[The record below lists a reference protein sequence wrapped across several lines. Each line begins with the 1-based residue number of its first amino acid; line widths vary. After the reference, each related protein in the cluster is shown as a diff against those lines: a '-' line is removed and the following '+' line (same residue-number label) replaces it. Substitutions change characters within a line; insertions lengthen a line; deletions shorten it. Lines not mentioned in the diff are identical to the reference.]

1 MLQNQKLHSF
11 SATFSTVDV
20 RWSVD
25 GAAGKHGSPILIQP
39 GFLRN
44 GGAAWDVESLA
55 RQNEGLRGQLHELE
69 QTCSALREENALL
82 RKSSSVDTE
91 DKVRRLKRKN
101 AELVAIAKRLEE
113 RAKKL
118 QEANMRVATTP
129 APLKLQ
135 AVEQYR
141 KAFAR
146 QRARDLGSQAAALL
160 SKDKQVD
167 ALQREVYRL
176 RHLLHLLAPE
186 GLVEPESDTERLLV
200 ASQKEV
206 LRLQRQLSVATGK
219 RPPSLPSPDKGR
231 QISGASQPALRA
243 PPERLRAVE
252 ESNRSLKAEVKKLK
266 QEVQRS
272 KRLEGELSKKRKEAE
287 VLEQD
292 VKKRKRRCQDLECEL
307 KERHQENVR
316 LGKETARLQHRTQQH
331 EREKTEWQERVKAA
345 EAEKGYLT
353 EENHQLRAKLDR
365 FEKAQAETNK
375 DHDDVVQVLEAKV
388 HDLEEWCRTH
398 VHHQF
403 GQLTHELERFGLHKA
418 HGDAVNGGAS
428 RPPET
433 QPQLHAA
440 TRGGPEATGPPTE
453 PSMTAEAG
461 AGRHELTGAA
471 AVAAAWSSPGPLE
484 RMDGTACVAHVA
496 HVAHVAPLPAGGEA
510 ASGGAS
516 CPQDQPTHIVAEQP
530 PRLRGRL
537 QHGSLSRSFSME
549 VDTASEVDDLDTDHV
564 SPISS
569 LAARGKSKLQVFI
582 ARYSYNP
589 FEGPNENPEAELPLA
604 AGEYVYVYGDMDEDG
619 FYEGEL
625 MDGRRGLVPSNFI
638 ERISDEDLVAF
649 HQMEGEHSLS
659 QQQHLHHVHHHHH
672 SCPDRDRTRPASAC
686 SVCWEGQ
693 CCPGQCPNP
702 CQNKCRAEV
711 PAPPCACPAPPC
723 GTDGVSCKCG
733 RSSETPHRCCGA
745 PYGCNVGQSLP
756 RLGTPNCTEDIDAE
770 EAPPLQDDPRVRH
783 PRGIALIKQLAK
795 SVIISWEPPPLLPP
809 PARTSASSSPSLST
823 SSSSSASFS
832 AAAPTSYN
840 VLVDDELRMNVRAS
854 AKPKAL
860 VEKLE
865 LSARSYRVSVQG
877 VTARGLSDPALC
889 SLLVGAGATPA
900 PRQLAVRDMT
910 PSSAVLTWLPS
921 SSSHAHMV
929 RANGEERGEVA
940 AGVRAFTLLGLEPDR
955 HYRVV
960 VEARPQRSHWEPSP
974 EERRRRE
981 ASIAFRTP
989 PAGLP
994 DAPLHVQ
1001 VEAGQSTGTLLVS
1014 WLPVTIDAMGSSNG
1028 SCVTGYAIF
1037 ADGAKVLEVAC
1048 PTAGS
1053 AVLDSS
1059 LCEGSSSLTV
1069 RTLSPRGS
1077 SPHSLAAR
1085 LLHLPP
1091 PPDPTG
1097 SPEGPSPP
1105 PPPSP
1110 VAGAHAGADGSGTPT
1125 RRARSVSKLKMC
1137 NHAAGWGSP
1146 SRAEPMAAVGEAW
1159 YHPATDS
1166 SGQTLTDEARLRAT
1180 EIPCDT
1186 GSMGDVPDTLATV
1199 QLCAA
1204 GSPARADATPS
1215 PIVPAVRFAEPPRL
1229 LNSEVVGFVPPA
1241 DGESDCAEASQAKSE
1256 EEHGS
1261 TQPLCS
1267 SMEEF
1272 LREMEQDRLI
1282 PPPRLEGYQT
1292 ESSRGSELSDILEED
1307 EEDLMSES
1315 VKRSEAQRRRLNYP
1329 LREVGEGCDTDS
1341 DEESLEAVLELP
1353 LQKQCSKKLFSI
1365 PELTEEEEEDDEEED
1380 DDEKEEDEES
1390 ERGLRDAFEELAAPH
1405 VPLTPGRKL
1414 WQKYDCPGRVK
1425 CGSPGCSGQVPR
1437 ESPKHSSRVRKSSP
1451 ELLGIVA
1458 RESPKNSFSI
1468 AHESREVWP
1477 GLEKMGCTV
1486 QRDRFLRRSR
1496 FAQKQAE
1503 AAVAERGHADAFT
1516 EDVPLDNVPALQGRE
1531 GAAATQADLCRTPSD
1546 GGKRSHEHNRRSPKA
1561 RPRAAECRHPTNDG
1575 TSDGEK
1581 ERPVARRHVEE
1592 THGRPVAAAAA
1603 WRSRKRGLT
1612 RQSTV
1617 EEDFSD
1623 TERGSEMAGGDSS
1636 SGGGGR
1642 GGGSSSSTGDA
1653 SATALP
1659 ASRADPRERERSS
1672 AARTRAVVAFRQ
1684 EQPKHGDTAPSGDA
1698 PSVAQSAPG
1707 GDAAKPGNACPSAD
1721 AGVPW
1726 TNPGGAAERGPQEG
1740 VVPVRIFVA
1749 LFDYDPMSMSP
1760 NPDAADEELPFRE
1773 GQVIKVYGDKDG
1785 DGFYLGEAG
1794 GQRGFVPC
1802 NMVSE
1807 LQVEEQAVLQEILR
1821 RGFLPPDA
1829 PLDQIGLDGRGCW
1842 QAGVTARRMIA
1853 LFDYDPRESSP
1864 NVDIEAEL
1872 SFTAG
1877 DIIAI
1882 YGDMDEDGFYFGEL
1896 NSQTGLVPSNF
1907 LEEVPGD
1914 LEVALSIPDER
1925 EADNEQQAEKAAEE
1939 AMQDES
1945 RAGDHEDAPLDG
1957 KAACAAEAAR
1967 PPAAPQPP
1975 KAEGPPAE
1983 GPPAEGAA
1991 AAAAAGGGGGRSD
2004 EEASA
2009 EKASALLSSPATSGG
2024 GSPKTHGSSSSP
2036 ASSLEGSPRKKKGL
2050 LLQGQVPPEE
2060 AGTQQEAVSTRLAD
2074 ATEGPVGER
2083 WHGFSM
2089 LLRVCIRR
2097 RAVPY
2102 DGTLST
2108 TSTCTFLCQSI
2119 GWMTASQGRAGRAGR
2134 GGYFMML
2141 CHLGQRRLV

>member
-1 MLQNQKLHSF
+1 MEKSDHETD
-11 SATFSTVDV
+11 SAKEEPP
-20 RWSVD
+20 
-25 GAAGKHGSPILIQP
+25 AL
-39 GFLRN
+39 N

-231 QISGASQPALRA
+231 QISGTSQPALRA

-345 EAEKGYLT
+345 EAEKGSLA

-440 TRGGPEATGPPTE
+440 TRGGPEATGPPAE

-471 AVAAAWSSPGPLE
+471 AVAAAWSSPGPPE
-484 RMDGTACVAHVA
+484 RMDGTACVAHA
-496 HVAHVAPLPAGGEA
+496 APLPAGGEA

-659 QQQHLHHVHHHHH
+659 QRQHLHHVHHHHH

-693 CCPGQCPNP
+693 GCPGQCPNP

-723 GTDGVSCKCG
+723 GTDGVGCKCG

-865 LSARSYRVSVQG
+865 LSARSYRVSVQC

-910 PSSAVLTWLPS
+910 PSSAVLAWLPS

-1053 AVLDSS
+1053 AVLDST

-1085 LLHLPP
+1085 LLLLLLPP

-1105 PPPSP
+1105 PPLSP
-1110 VAGAHAGADGSGTPT
+1110 VAGAHDGADGSGTPT

-1137 NHAAGWGSP
+1137 NHAAGWSSP
-1146 SRAEPMAAVGEAW
+1146 SHAEPMAAVGEAW
-1159 YHPATDS
+1159 YHPATGS
-1166 SGQTLTDEARLRAT
+1166 SGQTSTDEARLRAT

-1215 PIVPAVRFAEPPRL
+1215 PIVPAVRPAEPPRL

-1241 DGESDCAEASQAKSE
+1241 DGESDCAETSQAKSE

-1272 LREMEQDRLI
+1272 LREMEQDRLV

-1315 VKRSEAQRRRLNYP
+1315 VKRSEAQRRRLNHP
-1329 LREVGEGCDTDS
+1329 LR
-1341 DEESLEAVLELP
+1341 
-1353 LQKQCSKKLFSI
+1353 
-1365 PELTEEEEEDDEEED
+1365 
-1380 DDEKEEDEES
+1380 
-1390 ERGLRDAFEELAAPH
+1390 
-1405 VPLTPGRKL
+1405 
-1414 WQKYDCPGRVK
+1414 
-1425 CGSPGCSGQVPR
+1425 
-1437 ESPKHSSRVRKSSP
+1437 
-1451 ELLGIVA
+1451 
-1458 RESPKNSFSI
+1458 
-1468 AHESREVWP
+1468 
-1477 GLEKMGCTV
+1477 
-1486 QRDRFLRRSR
+1486 
-1496 FAQKQAE
+1496 
-1503 AAVAERGHADAFT
+1503 
-1516 EDVPLDNVPALQGRE
+1516 
-1531 GAAATQADLCRTPSD
+1531 
-1546 GGKRSHEHNRRSPKA
+1546 
-1561 RPRAAECRHPTNDG
+1561 
-1575 TSDGEK
+1575 
-1581 ERPVARRHVEE
+1581 
-1592 THGRPVAAAAA
+1592 
-1603 WRSRKRGLT
+1603 
-1612 RQSTV
+1612 
-1617 EEDFSD
+1617 
-1623 TERGSEMAGGDSS
+1623 
-1636 SGGGGR
+1636 
-1642 GGGSSSSTGDA
+1642 
-1653 SATALP
+1653 
-1659 ASRADPRERERSS
+1659 
-1672 AARTRAVVAFRQ
+1672 
-1684 EQPKHGDTAPSGDA
+1684 PKHGDTAPSGDA
-1698 PSVAQSAPG
+1698 PSVAQSVPG
-1707 GDAAKPGNACPSAD
+1707 GDAAKPGKACPSAD
-1721 AGVPW
+1721 AGVLW
-1726 TNPGGAAERGPQEG
+1726 TNPGAAERGPQEG

-1829 PLDQIGLDGRGCW
+1829 PLDQIVALESTWEEKDREGLYLFGGLMINSFIRPHSIVCVSLRRRRRWSGGGGGDGAVFSAAAGLDGRGCW

-1914 LEVALSIPDER
+1914 LEVALSVPDER

-1945 RAGDHEDAPLDG
+1945 RAGDHEDAPLNG

-1967 PPAAPQPP
+1967 PPAAPQPA
-1975 KAEGPPAE
+1975 KAE

-1991 AAAAAGGGGGRSD
+1991 AAAEGGGGRSD

-2036 ASSLEGSPRKKKGL
+2036 ASSLEGSPRKKKGFFSKGKYL
-2050 LLQGQVPPEE
+2050 LKKL
-2060 AGTQQEAVSTRLAD
+2060 
-2074 ATEGPVGER
+2074 GP
-2083 WHGFSM
+2083 SKK
-2089 LLRVCIRR
+2089 
-2097 RAVPY
+2097 
-2102 DGTLST
+2102 
-2108 TSTCTFLCQSI
+2108 Q
-2119 GWMTASQGRAGRAGR
+2119 
-2134 GGYFMML
+2134 
-2141 CHLGQRRLV
+2141 

>member
-1 MLQNQKLHSF
+1 MEKSDHETD
-11 SATFSTVDV
+11 SAKEEPP
-20 RWSVD
+20 
-25 GAAGKHGSPILIQP
+25 AL
-39 GFLRN
+39 N

-231 QISGASQPALRA
+231 QISGTSQPALRA

-345 EAEKGYLT
+345 EAEKGSLA

-440 TRGGPEATGPPTE
+440 TRGGPEATGPPAE

-471 AVAAAWSSPGPLE
+471 AVAAAWSSPETNCLYDCE
-484 RMDGTACVAHVA
+484 LISCVELTK
-496 HVAHVAPLPAGGEA
+496 APR
-510 ASGGAS
+510 
-516 CPQDQPTHIVAEQP
+516 Q
-530 PRLRGRL
+530 
-537 QHGSLSRSFSME
+537 

-659 QQQHLHHVHHHHH
+659 QRQHLHHVHHHHH

-693 CCPGQCPNP
+693 GCPGQCPNP

-723 GTDGVSCKCG
+723 GTDGVGCKCG

-865 LSARSYRVSVQG
+865 LSARSYRVSVQC

-910 PSSAVLTWLPS
+910 PSSAVLAWLPS

-1053 AVLDSS
+1053 AVLDST

-1085 LLHLPP
+1085 LLLLLLPP

-1105 PPPSP
+1105 PPLSP
-1110 VAGAHAGADGSGTPT
+1110 VAGAHDGADGSGTPT

-1137 NHAAGWGSP
+1137 NHAAGWSSP
-1146 SRAEPMAAVGEAW
+1146 SHAEPMAVL
-1159 YHPATDS
+1159 YICQSRCP
-1166 SGQTLTDEARLRAT
+1166 
-1180 EIPCDT
+1180 P
-1186 GSMGDVPDTLATV
+1186 
-1199 QLCAA
+1199 LCVSRKFCRHHR
-1204 GSPARADATPS
+1204 GLSPAQ
-1215 PIVPAVRFAEPPRL
+1215 
-1229 LNSEVVGFVPPA
+1229 VVGFVPPA
-1241 DGESDCAEASQAKSE
+1241 DGESDCAETSQAKSE

-1272 LREMEQDRLI
+1272 LREMEQDRLV

-1315 VKRSEAQRRRLNYP
+1315 VKRSEAQRRRLNHP

-1365 PELTEEEEEDDEEED
+1365 PELTEEEEEEDDDDDEEED

-1414 WQKYDCPGRVK
+1414 WQKYDRPGRVK

-1437 ESPKHSSRVRKSSP
+1437 ESPKHSSRVRKASP

-1458 RESPKNSFSI
+1458 RESPKNSFSV

-1516 EDVPLDNVPALQGRE
+1516 EDVPLDNVPALHCQGRE
-1531 GAAATQADLCRTPSD
+1531 GAAATQAGLCRTPSD
-1546 GGKRSHEHNRRSPKA
+1546 GGKRSREHNQRSPKA
-1561 RPRAAECRHPTNDG
+1561 RPRATECRHPTNEG
-1575 TSDGEK
+1575 TSDEEK
-1581 ERPVARRHVEE
+1581 ERPVGRRHVEE
-1592 THGRPVAAAAA
+1592 AHGRPVAAAAA

-1659 ASRADPRERERSS
+1659 ASRADPRERERS
-1672 AARTRAVVAFRQ
+1672 RVL
-1684 EQPKHGDTAPSGDA
+1684 
-1698 PSVAQSAPG
+1698 
-1707 GDAAKPGNACPSAD
+1707 
-1721 AGVPW
+1721 W
-1726 TNPGGAAERGPQEG
+1726 TNPGAAERGPQEG

-1914 LEVALSIPDER
+1914 LEVALSVPDER

-1945 RAGDHEDAPLDG
+1945 RAGDHEDAPLNG

-1967 PPAAPQPP
+1967 PPAAPQPA
-1975 KAEGPPAE
+1975 KAE

-1991 AAAAAGGGGGRSD
+1991 AAAEGGGGRSD

-2036 ASSLEGSPRKKKGL
+2036 ASSLEGSPRKKKGFFSKGKYL
-2050 LLQGQVPPEE
+2050 LKKL
-2060 AGTQQEAVSTRLAD
+2060 
-2074 ATEGPVGER
+2074 GP
-2083 WHGFSM
+2083 SKK
-2089 LLRVCIRR
+2089 
-2097 RAVPY
+2097 
-2102 DGTLST
+2102 
-2108 TSTCTFLCQSI
+2108 Q
-2119 GWMTASQGRAGRAGR
+2119 
-2134 GGYFMML
+2134 
-2141 CHLGQRRLV
+2141 

>member
-1 MLQNQKLHSF
+1 MLQNQKLQSF

-69 QTCSALREENALL
+69 QTCCALREENALL

-186 GLVEPESDTERLLV
+186 GIVEPESDTERLLV

-219 RPPSLPSPDKGR
+219 RPQSLPSPDKGR

-266 QEVQRS
+266 QEVQRY

-292 VKKRKRRCQDLECEL
+292 VKKRKRRCQELECEL
-307 KERHQENVR
+307 KERHQESVR

-345 EAEKGYLT
+345 ETEKGSLA

-403 GQLTHELERFGLHKA
+403 GQVSHELERFGLRKA
-418 HGDAVNGGAS
+418 HGDAVNGGAAG
-428 RPPET
+428 PPET
-433 QPQLHAA
+433 QPRLRAA
-440 TRGGPEATGPPTE
+440 TRGGPEATGPPAE
-453 PSMTAEAG
+453 PPMTAEAG
-461 AGRHELTGAA
+461 AGRHELTRAA
-471 AVAAAWSSPGPLE
+471 AVAAAWSSPGPPE
-484 RMDGTACVAHVA
+484 RMDGTACVAHV
-496 HVAHVAPLPAGGEA
+496 VPLPAGGEA

-516 CPQDQPTHIVAEQP
+516 HPQDQPTHVVAEQT

-659 QQQHLHHVHHHHH
+659 QQQQQQQHLHHVHHHHH
-672 SCPDRDRTRPASAC
+672 SCPDRDRTRPTSAC

-693 CCPGQCPNP
+693 GCPGQCPNP

-711 PAPPCACPAPPC
+711 PAPPCGA
-723 GTDGVSCKCG
+723 DGGGCKGG

-745 PYGCNVGQSLP
+745 PYGCDIGQSLP

-865 LSARSYRVSVQG
+865 LSASSYRVSVQC

-900 PRQLAVRDMT
+900 PRQLAVRDVT
-910 PSSAVLTWLPS
+910 PSSAVLAWLPS
-921 SSSHAHMV
+921 SSSHAHAV
-929 RANGEERGEVA
+929 RANGEQRGEVA

-955 HYRVV
+955 HYRIV

-1028 SCVTGYAIF
+1028 SCITGYAIF

-1059 LCEGSSSLTV
+1059 LCEGSSALTV
-1069 RTLSPRGS
+1069 RTLSPCGS

-1085 LLHLPP
+1085 LLLLPP
-1091 PPDPTG
+1091 PDRTR

-1105 PPPSP
+1105 PSP
-1110 VAGAHAGADGSGTPT
+1110 VAGADGSGTPT

-1159 YHPATDS
+1159 YDPATGS
-1166 SGQTLTDEARLRAT
+1166 SGQTSTDEARLRAT

-1204 GSPARADATPS
+1204 GSPDAIPS
-1215 PIVPAVRFAEPPRL
+1215 PIVPAVRPAEPPRL
-1229 LNSEVVGFVPPA
+1229 LDSEVVGFVPPA

-1272 LREMEQDRLI
+1272 LREMEQDRLV

-1315 VKRSEAQRRRLNYP
+1315 VKRSEAQRRRLNHP
-1329 LREVGEGCDTDS
+1329 LRVGEGCDTDS

-1353 LQKQCSKKLFSI
+1353 LQKHCSKKLFSI
-1365 PELTEEEEEDDEEED
+1365 PELTEEEEEDDDDDEEED

-1405 VPLTPGRKL
+1405 IPLTPGRKL
-1414 WQKYDCPGRVK
+1414 WQKYDRPGRVK

-1437 ESPKHSSRVRKSSP
+1437 ESPKHSSRVRKASP

-1458 RESPKNSFSI
+1458 RESPKNSFSV

-1503 AAVAERGHADAFT
+1503 AAVAERGHADACT
-1516 EDVPLDNVPALQGRE
+1516 KDVPLDNVPALHCQGRE
-1531 GAAATQADLCRTPSD
+1531 GAAATWVDLCRTPSD
-1546 GGKRSHEHNRRSPKA
+1546 GGKRAREHNQRSPKA
-1561 RPRAAECRHPTNDG
+1561 RPRAAECRHPTNEG

-1581 ERPVARRHVEE
+1581 ERPVGRRHVEE
-1592 THGRPVAAAAA
+1592 AHGRPVAAAAA

-1623 TERGSEMAGGDSS
+1623 TERGSEMAGGDSG
-1636 SGGGGR
+1636 SGGGGH
-1642 GGGSSSSTGDA
+1642 GGGSSSTGDA

-1707 GDAAKPGNACPSAD
+1707 GDAVKPGNACPPD
-1721 AGVPW
+1721 AGAPW
-1726 TNPGGAAERGPQEG
+1726 TNPGAAERGPREG

-1829 PLDQIGLDGRGCW
+1829 PLDQIVALESAWEEKDREGLDGRGCW

-1925 EADNEQQAEKAAEE
+1925 EADGEQQAEKAAEE

-1945 RAGDHEDAPLDG
+1945 RAGDHEDAPLNG
-1957 KAACAAEAAR
+1957 RAARAAEAAQ
-1967 PPAAPQPP
+1967 PPAAPQPA
-1975 KAEGPPAE
+1975 KAE

-1991 AAAAAGGGGGRSD
+1991 AAAGGGGRSD

-2009 EKASALLSSPATSGG
+2009 EKASALLPSPATSGG

-2036 ASSLEGSPRKKKGL
+2036 ASSLEGSPRKKKGFFSKGKYL
-2050 LLQGQVPPEE
+2050 LKKL
-2060 AGTQQEAVSTRLAD
+2060 
-2074 ATEGPVGER
+2074 GP
-2083 WHGFSM
+2083 SKK
-2089 LLRVCIRR
+2089 
-2097 RAVPY
+2097 
-2102 DGTLST
+2102 
-2108 TSTCTFLCQSI
+2108 Q
-2119 GWMTASQGRAGRAGR
+2119 
-2134 GGYFMML
+2134 
-2141 CHLGQRRLV
+2141 

>member
-1329 LREVGEGCDTDS
+1329 LR
-1341 DEESLEAVLELP
+1341 
-1353 LQKQCSKKLFSI
+1353 
-1365 PELTEEEEEDDEEED
+1365 
-1380 DDEKEEDEES
+1380 
-1390 ERGLRDAFEELAAPH
+1390 
-1405 VPLTPGRKL
+1405 
-1414 WQKYDCPGRVK
+1414 
-1425 CGSPGCSGQVPR
+1425 
-1437 ESPKHSSRVRKSSP
+1437 
-1451 ELLGIVA
+1451 
-1458 RESPKNSFSI
+1458 
-1468 AHESREVWP
+1468 
-1477 GLEKMGCTV
+1477 
-1486 QRDRFLRRSR
+1486 
-1496 FAQKQAE
+1496 
-1503 AAVAERGHADAFT
+1503 
-1516 EDVPLDNVPALQGRE
+1516 
-1531 GAAATQADLCRTPSD
+1531 
-1546 GGKRSHEHNRRSPKA
+1546 
-1561 RPRAAECRHPTNDG
+1561 
-1575 TSDGEK
+1575 
-1581 ERPVARRHVEE
+1581 
-1592 THGRPVAAAAA
+1592 
-1603 WRSRKRGLT
+1603 
-1612 RQSTV
+1612 
-1617 EEDFSD
+1617 
-1623 TERGSEMAGGDSS
+1623 
-1636 SGGGGR
+1636 
-1642 GGGSSSSTGDA
+1642 
-1653 SATALP
+1653 
-1659 ASRADPRERERSS
+1659 
-1672 AARTRAVVAFRQ
+1672 
-1684 EQPKHGDTAPSGDA
+1684 PKHGDTAPSGDA

-1829 PLDQIGLDGRGCW
+1829 PLDQIVALESTWEEKDREGLDGRGCW

>member
-1 MLQNQKLHSF
+1 MLQNQKLQSF

-69 QTCSALREENALL
+69 QTCCALREENALL

-186 GLVEPESDTERLLV
+186 GIVEPESDTERLLV

-219 RPPSLPSPDKGR
+219 RPQSLPSPDKGR

-266 QEVQRS
+266 QEVQRY

-292 VKKRKRRCQDLECEL
+292 VKKRKRRCQELECEL
-307 KERHQENVR
+307 KERHQESVR

-345 EAEKGYLT
+345 ETEKGSLA

-403 GQLTHELERFGLHKA
+403 GQVSHELERFGLRKA
-418 HGDAVNGGAS
+418 HGDAVNGGAAG
-428 RPPET
+428 PPET
-433 QPQLHAA
+433 QPRLRAA
-440 TRGGPEATGPPTE
+440 TRGGPEATGPPAE
-453 PSMTAEAG
+453 PPMTAEAG
-461 AGRHELTGAA
+461 AGRHELTRAA
-471 AVAAAWSSPGPLE
+471 AVAAAWSSPGPPE
-484 RMDGTACVAHVA
+484 RMDGTACVAHV
-496 HVAHVAPLPAGGEA
+496 VPLPAGGEA

-516 CPQDQPTHIVAEQP
+516 HPQDQPTHVVAEQT

-659 QQQHLHHVHHHHH
+659 QQQQQQQHLHHVHHHHH
-672 SCPDRDRTRPASAC
+672 SCPDRDRTRPTSAC

-693 CCPGQCPNP
+693 GCPGQCPNP

-711 PAPPCACPAPPC
+711 PAPPCGA
-723 GTDGVSCKCG
+723 DGGGCKGG

-745 PYGCNVGQSLP
+745 PYGCDIGQSLP

-865 LSARSYRVSVQG
+865 LSASSYRVSVQC

-900 PRQLAVRDMT
+900 PRQLAVRDVT
-910 PSSAVLTWLPS
+910 PSSAVLAWLPS
-921 SSSHAHMV
+921 SSSHAHAV
-929 RANGEERGEVA
+929 RANGEQRGEVA

-955 HYRVV
+955 HYRIV

-1028 SCVTGYAIF
+1028 SCITGYAIF

-1059 LCEGSSSLTV
+1059 LCEGSSALTV
-1069 RTLSPRGS
+1069 RTLSPCGS

-1085 LLHLPP
+1085 LLLLPP
-1091 PPDPTG
+1091 PDRTR

-1105 PPPSP
+1105 PSP
-1110 VAGAHAGADGSGTPT
+1110 VAGADGSGTPT

-1159 YHPATDS
+1159 YDPATGS
-1166 SGQTLTDEARLRAT
+1166 SGQTSTDEARLRAT

-1204 GSPARADATPS
+1204 GSPDAIPS
-1215 PIVPAVRFAEPPRL
+1215 PIVPAVRPAEPPRL
-1229 LNSEVVGFVPPA
+1229 LDSEVVGFVPPA

-1272 LREMEQDRLI
+1272 LREMEQDRLV

-1315 VKRSEAQRRRLNYP
+1315 VKRSEAQRRRLSHP
-1329 LREVGEGCDTDS
+1329 LR
-1341 DEESLEAVLELP
+1341 
-1353 LQKQCSKKLFSI
+1353 
-1365 PELTEEEEEDDEEED
+1365 
-1380 DDEKEEDEES
+1380 
-1390 ERGLRDAFEELAAPH
+1390 
-1405 VPLTPGRKL
+1405 
-1414 WQKYDCPGRVK
+1414 
-1425 CGSPGCSGQVPR
+1425 
-1437 ESPKHSSRVRKSSP
+1437 
-1451 ELLGIVA
+1451 
-1458 RESPKNSFSI
+1458 
-1468 AHESREVWP
+1468 
-1477 GLEKMGCTV
+1477 
-1486 QRDRFLRRSR
+1486 
-1496 FAQKQAE
+1496 
-1503 AAVAERGHADAFT
+1503 
-1516 EDVPLDNVPALQGRE
+1516 
-1531 GAAATQADLCRTPSD
+1531 
-1546 GGKRSHEHNRRSPKA
+1546 
-1561 RPRAAECRHPTNDG
+1561 
-1575 TSDGEK
+1575 
-1581 ERPVARRHVEE
+1581 
-1592 THGRPVAAAAA
+1592 
-1603 WRSRKRGLT
+1603 
-1612 RQSTV
+1612 
-1617 EEDFSD
+1617 
-1623 TERGSEMAGGDSS
+1623 
-1636 SGGGGR
+1636 
-1642 GGGSSSSTGDA
+1642 
-1653 SATALP
+1653 
-1659 ASRADPRERERSS
+1659 
-1672 AARTRAVVAFRQ
+1672 
-1684 EQPKHGDTAPSGDA
+1684 PKHGDTAPSGDA

-1707 GDAAKPGNACPSAD
+1707 GDAVKPGNACPSPD
-1721 AGVPW
+1721 AGAPW
-1726 TNPGGAAERGPQEG
+1726 TNPGAAERGPREG

-1829 PLDQIGLDGRGCW
+1829 PLDQIVALESAWEEKDREGLDGRGCW

-1925 EADNEQQAEKAAEE
+1925 EADGEQQAEKAAEE

-1945 RAGDHEDAPLDG
+1945 RAGDHEDAPLNG
-1957 KAACAAEAAR
+1957 RAVRAAEAAQ
-1967 PPAAPQPP
+1967 PPAAPQPA
-1975 KAEGPPAE
+1975 KAE

-1991 AAAAAGGGGGRSD
+1991 AAAGGGGRSD

-2009 EKASALLSSPATSGG
+2009 EKASALLPSPATSGG

-2036 ASSLEGSPRKKKGL
+2036 ASSLEGSPRKKKGFFSKGKYL
-2050 LLQGQVPPEE
+2050 LKKL
-2060 AGTQQEAVSTRLAD
+2060 
-2074 ATEGPVGER
+2074 GP
-2083 WHGFSM
+2083 SKK
-2089 LLRVCIRR
+2089 
-2097 RAVPY
+2097 
-2102 DGTLST
+2102 
-2108 TSTCTFLCQSI
+2108 Q
-2119 GWMTASQGRAGRAGR
+2119 
-2134 GGYFMML
+2134 
-2141 CHLGQRRLV
+2141 